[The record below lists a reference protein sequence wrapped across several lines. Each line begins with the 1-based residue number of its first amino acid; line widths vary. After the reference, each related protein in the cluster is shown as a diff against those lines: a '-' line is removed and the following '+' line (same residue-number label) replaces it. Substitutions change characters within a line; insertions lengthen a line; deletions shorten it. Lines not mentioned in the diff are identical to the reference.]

1 MGLKQSLWVN
11 MVWALVLLLSSVAA
25 ADLEHDLHPFKTQ
38 MGRLLAIN
46 DDLEARVTALESQM
60 TALQSLVTAQQ
71 SEVVAVQ
78 KEVASVDT
86 HLVQVDDSLTNL
98 TSRYNATVGLV
109 EVMETSITTTITRVN
124 QTEVRV
130 SLVEEGV
137 SSVNRTTKN
146 NAASLLELAMAITGT
161 NKQLR
166 LTTGLANETAIG
178 LDLVNGTLSR
188 VATRLDTVNSTV
200 ETNGEGLAEVGK
212 VVAVTTK
219 QLAFTTGL
227 ANETAKGL
235 DMANATLVQVKQLV
249 QMHGKVIATANE
261 AIKKINNK
269 ELPDVKESVEE
280 NHEMVKKN
288 EEKLGSHENS
298 IKKNEKELEEDASL
312 ISDNKVAIV
321 DNSKGIEHAER
332 SINNLGKAL
341 NVVTRKVKANRK
353 TASVNE
359 ESIKGINKEMTYVK
373 TQVVEFCG
381 YQSSWGE
388 EDKSVTYEYLTV
400 SKNTASESNSDGF
413 SQGQGQGHLPT
424 PRPTL
429 SRPPHH
435 KLPGLNTKTGL
446 FIAPMSGT
454 YRVSFQV
461 GHLETPDTNGEH
473 KTSIFVR
480 KNGLKDESLHME
492 TKSHSEETNVIAHE
506 ALVKMSKEDTLDV
519 FVDETKDDMYGILFC
534 IALV

>member
-1 MGLKQSLWVN
+1 MG
-11 MVWALVLLLSSVAA
+11 
-25 ADLEHDLHPFKTQ
+25 
-38 MGRLLAIN
+38 
-46 DDLEARVTALESQM
+46 
-60 TALQSLVTAQQ
+60 
-71 SEVVAVQ
+71 
-78 KEVASVDT
+78 
-86 HLVQVDDSLTNL
+86 
-98 TSRYNATVGLV
+98 
-109 EVMETSITTTITRVN
+109 
-124 QTEVRV
+124 
-130 SLVEEGV
+130 
-137 SSVNRTTKN
+137 
-146 NAASLLELAMAITGT
+146 
-161 NKQLR
+161 
-166 LTTGLANETAIG
+166 
-178 LDLVNGTLSR
+178 
-188 VATRLDTVNSTV
+188 
-200 ETNGEGLAEVGK
+200 
-212 VVAVTTK
+212 
-219 QLAFTTGL
+219 
-227 ANETAKGL
+227 
-235 DMANATLVQVKQLV
+235 
-249 QMHGKVIATANE
+249 
-261 AIKKINNK
+261 
-269 ELPDVKESVEE
+269 KESVEE
-280 NHEMVKKN
+280 NHEMGKKN

-332 SINNLGKAL
+332 SLNNLGKAL

-359 ESIKGINKEMTYVK
+359 ESIKEINKEMTYVK

-400 SKNTASESNSDGF
+400 SKNTASESNPDGY

-435 KLPGLNTKTGL
+435 KLPGLNTKTGP

-506 ALVKMSKEDTLDV
+506 ALVTMSKKDTLDV

-534 IALV
+534 VALV

>member
-25 ADLEHDLHPFKTQ
+25 ADLEHDLQPFKTQ

-98 TSRYNATVGLV
+98 TSRYNATVDLV
-109 EVMETSITTTITRVN
+109 QVMESSITTTITRVN

-400 SKNTASESNSDGF
+400 SKNTASESNSDGY

-446 FIAPMSGT
+446 VIAPMSGT

>member
-1 MGLKQSLWVN
+1 M
-11 MVWALVLLLSSVAA
+11 
-25 ADLEHDLHPFKTQ
+25 
-38 MGRLLAIN
+38 
-46 DDLEARVTALESQM
+46 
-60 TALQSLVTAQQ
+60 
-71 SEVVAVQ
+71 
-78 KEVASVDT
+78 
-86 HLVQVDDSLTNL
+86 
-98 TSRYNATVGLV
+98 
-109 EVMETSITTTITRVN
+109 
-124 QTEVRV
+124 

-137 SSVNRTTKN
+137 TSVNRTTKN

-188 VATRLDTVNSTV
+188 VATRLDTVNSTA
-200 ETNGEGLAEVGK
+200 ETNVEGLAEVGK

-312 ISDNKVAIV
+312 ISDNKVQRFHCTTISYPNFVQVAIV

-332 SINNLGKAL
+332 SLNNLGKAL

-359 ESIKGINKEMTYVK
+359 ESIKEINKEMTYVK

-388 EDKSVTYEYLTV
+388 EVTFV
-400 SKNTASESNSDGF
+400 
-413 SQGQGQGHLPT
+413 
-424 PRPTL
+424 
-429 SRPPHH
+429 
-435 KLPGLNTKTGL
+435 
-446 FIAPMSGT
+446 MSLI
-454 YRVSFQV
+454 S
-461 GHLETPDTNGEH
+461 
-473 KTSIFVR
+473 
-480 KNGLKDESLHME
+480 
-492 TKSHSEETNVIAHE
+492 
-506 ALVKMSKEDTLDV
+506 
-519 FVDETKDDMYGILFC
+519 
-534 IALV
+534 

>member
-1 MGLKQSLWVN
+1 
-11 MVWALVLLLSSVAA
+11 
-25 ADLEHDLHPFKTQ
+25 
-38 MGRLLAIN
+38 
-46 DDLEARVTALESQM
+46 M
-60 TALQSLVTAQQ
+60 TALQSMVTAQQ
-71 SEVVAVQ
+71 TEVVAVQ
-78 KEVASVDT
+78 KEVTAVDS
-86 HLVQVDDSLTNL
+86 HLIQVDDALTNL

-109 EVMETSITTTITRVN
+109 EIMESSITTTITRVN

-137 SSVNRTTKN
+137 KN
-146 NAASLLELAMAITGT
+146 NTAGLLELATSLSGT
-161 NKQLR
+161 KKQLVA
-166 LTTGLANETAIG
+166 TTGLANETAVG
-178 LDLVNGTLSR
+178 LDLVNGTLAR
-188 VATRLDTVNSTV
+188 VATRIDTVNSTA
-200 ETNGEGLAEVGK
+200 EANREGLAEMEK
-212 VVAVTTK
+212 VVGLTKK
-219 QLAFTTGL
+219 QLAFTTAL
-227 ANETAKGL
+227 ANETAMGL
-235 DMANATLVQVKQLV
+235 DMANATLGQVKQLV

-298 IKKNEKELEEDASL
+298 IKKNEQELEEEASL

-321 DNSKGIEHAER
+321 DNSKGIDRAER
-332 SINNLGKAL
+332 GINNLGKAL
-341 NVVTRKVKANRK
+341 NVVSRKVKANRK

-359 ESIKGINKEMTYVK
+359 ESIKGINKEMTYAK

-400 SKNTASESNSDGF
+400 SKNTASESSSDGF
-413 SQGQGQGHLPT
+413 SQGQGHPPT
-424 PRPTL
+424 PRPT
-429 SRPPHH
+429 RPPHH
-435 KLPGLNTKTGL
+435 KLPGLNTNTGL
-446 FIAPMSGT
+446 FVAPMAGT

-492 TKSHSEETNVIAHE
+492 TRSHSEETNVIAHE

>member
-25 ADLEHDLHPFKTQ
+25 ADLEHDLQPFKTQ

-109 EVMETSITTTITRVN
+109 EGMESSITTTITRVN
-124 QTEVRV
+124 QTEMRV

-137 SSVNRTTKN
+137 SSVNRTTK
-146 NAASLLELAMAITGT
+146 
-161 NKQLR
+161 
-166 LTTGLANETAIG
+166 
-178 LDLVNGTLSR
+178 
-188 VATRLDTVNSTV
+188 
-200 ETNGEGLAEVGK
+200 
-212 VVAVTTK
+212 
-219 QLAFTTGL
+219 
-227 ANETAKGL
+227 
-235 DMANATLVQVKQLV
+235 
-249 QMHGKVIATANE
+249 
-261 AIKKINNK
+261 
-269 ELPDVKESVEE
+269 
-280 NHEMVKKN
+280 
-288 EEKLGSHENS
+288 
-298 IKKNEKELEEDASL
+298 
-312 ISDNKVAIV
+312 
-321 DNSKGIEHAER
+321 
-332 SINNLGKAL
+332 
-341 NVVTRKVKANRK
+341 
-353 TASVNE
+353 
-359 ESIKGINKEMTYVK
+359 
-373 TQVVEFCG
+373 
-381 YQSSWGE
+381 
-388 EDKSVTYEYLTV
+388 
-400 SKNTASESNSDGF
+400 
-413 SQGQGQGHLPT
+413 
-424 PRPTL
+424 
-429 SRPPHH
+429 
-435 KLPGLNTKTGL
+435 NTKTGL

>member
-1 MGLKQSLWVN
+1 
-11 MVWALVLLLSSVAA
+11 
-25 ADLEHDLHPFKTQ
+25 
-38 MGRLLAIN
+38 
-46 DDLEARVTALESQM
+46 M
-60 TALQSLVTAQQ
+60 TALQSMVTAQQ
-71 SEVVAVQ
+71 TEVVAVQ
-78 KEVASVDT
+78 KEVTAVDS
-86 HLVQVDDSLTNL
+86 HLIQVDDALTNL
-98 TSRYNATVGLV
+98 TSRYNDTVGLV
-109 EVMETSITTTITRVN
+109 EIMESSITTTITRVN

-137 SSVNRTTKN
+137 KN
-146 NAASLLELAMAITGT
+146 NTAGLLELATSLSGT
-161 NKQLR
+161 KKQLVA
-166 LTTGLANETAIG
+166 TTGLANETAIG
-178 LDLVNGTLSR
+178 LDLVNGTLAR
-188 VATRLDTVNSTV
+188 VATRIDTVNSTA
-200 ETNGEGLAEVGK
+200 EANREGLAEMEK
-212 VVAVTTK
+212 VVGLTKK
-219 QLAFTTGL
+219 QLAFTTAL
-227 ANETAKGL
+227 ANETAMGL
-235 DMANATLVQVKQLV
+235 DMVNATLGQVKQLV

-261 AIKKINNK
+261 AIGKINNK

-298 IKKNEKELEEDASL
+298 IKKNEKELEEEASL

-321 DNSKGIEHAER
+321 DNSKGIDRAER
-332 SINNLGKAL
+332 GINNLGKAL
-341 NVVTRKVKANRK
+341 NVVSRKVKANRK

-413 SQGQGQGHLPT
+413 SQGQGHPPT
-424 PRPTL
+424 PRPT
-429 SRPPHH
+429 RPPHH
-435 KLPGLNTKTGL
+435 KLPGLNTNTGL
-446 FIAPMSGT
+446 FVAPMAGT

-492 TKSHSEETNVIAHE
+492 TRSHSEETNVIAHE

>member
-1 MGLKQSLWVN
+1 
-11 MVWALVLLLSSVAA
+11 
-25 ADLEHDLHPFKTQ
+25 
-38 MGRLLAIN
+38 
-46 DDLEARVTALESQM
+46 M
-60 TALQSLVTAQQ
+60 TALQSMMTAQQ
-71 SEVVAVQ
+71 TEVVAVL
-78 KEVASVDT
+78 KEVAAVDT

-98 TSRYNATVGLV
+98 TARYNATVGLV
-109 EVMETSITTTITRVN
+109 EIMESSITTTITRVN

-137 SSVNRTTKN
+137 SSVNSTTKN

-161 NKQLR
+161 NKQLAA
-166 LTTGLANETAIG
+166 TTGLANETAIG
-178 LDLVNGTLSR
+178 LDMVNGTLSR
-188 VATRLDTVNSTV
+188 IASRLDIVNSTA
-200 ETNGEGLAEVGK
+200 ETNGDGLAEVEK

-219 QLAFTTGL
+219 QLEFTTGL
-227 ANETAKGL
+227 ANKTALGL
-235 DMANATLVQVKQLV
+235 DMANATLGQVKQLV

-280 NHEMVKKN
+280 NHEMGKKN
-288 EEKLGSHENS
+288 EERLGSHENS
-298 IKKNEKELEEDASL
+298 IKKNEKELEEEASL

-321 DNSKGIEHAER
+321 DNSKGIDHAER

-353 TASVNE
+353 SASSNE
-359 ESIKGINKEMTYVK
+359 ESIKEINKEMTYVK

-381 YQSSWGE
+381 YQSSWGK
-388 EDKSVTYEYLTV
+388 EDKPVTYEYLTV
-400 SKNTASESNSDGF
+400 SKNTASGSNSVEFG
-413 SQGQGQGHLPT
+413 QGQGQGHPPT
-424 PRPTL
+424 PRPTH
-429 SRPPHH
+429 PPHH
-435 KLPGLNTKTGL
+435 KLPGLNTNTGV
-446 FIAPMSGT
+446 FVAPMPGT

-461 GHLETPDTNGEH
+461 GHLETADTNGEH

-480 KNGLKDESLHME
+480 KNGLKDETLHME

-506 ALVKMSKEDTLDV
+506 ALVTLLKEDTLDV
-519 FVDETKDDMYGILFC
+519 FVDETKDDLYGILFC

>member
-1 MGLKQSLWVN
+1 
-11 MVWALVLLLSSVAA
+11 
-25 ADLEHDLHPFKTQ
+25 
-38 MGRLLAIN
+38 
-46 DDLEARVTALESQM
+46 M
-60 TALQSLVTAQQ
+60 TALQSMVTAQQ
-71 SEVVAVQ
+71 TEVVAVQ
-78 KEVASVDT
+78 KEVTAVDS
-86 HLVQVDDSLTNL
+86 HLIQVDDALTNL

-109 EVMETSITTTITRVN
+109 EIMESSITTTITRVN

-137 SSVNRTTKN
+137 KN
-146 NAASLLELAMAITGT
+146 NTAGLLELATSLSGT
-161 NKQLR
+161 KKQLVA
-166 LTTGLANETAIG
+166 TTGLANETAIG
-178 LDLVNGTLSR
+178 LDLVNGTLAR
-188 VATRLDTVNSTV
+188 VATRIDTVNSTA

-212 VVAVTTK
+212 VVAVTKK
-219 QLAFTTGL
+219 QLEFTTGL
-227 ANETAKGL
+227 ANKTALGL
-235 DMANATLVQVKQLV
+235 DIANATLGQVKQLV

-269 ELPDVKESVEE
+269 KLPDVKESVEE

-298 IKKNEKELEEDASL
+298 IKKNEKELEEEASL

-321 DNSKGIEHAER
+321 DNSKGIDHAER

-341 NVVTRKVKANRK
+341 NVVTRKVKSNRK
-353 TASVNE
+353 TASGNE
-359 ESIKGINKEMTYVK
+359 ESIREMKKEMTYVK

-381 YQSSWGE
+381 YQSSWGK

-400 SKNTASESNSDGF
+400 SKNTASGSNSVGF
-413 SQGQGQGHLPT
+413 GEGHPPT
-424 PRPTL
+424 PRPT
-429 SRPPHH
+429 RPPHH
-435 KLPGLNTKTGL
+435 KLPGLNTNTGV
-446 FIAPMSGT
+446 FVAPMSGT

-461 GHLETPDTNGEH
+461 GHLETADTNGEH

-480 KNGLKDESLHME
+480 KNRLKDESLHME

-506 ALVKMSKEDTLDV
+506 ALVTMSKEDTLDV
-519 FVDETKDDMYGILFC
+519 FVDETKDDLYGILFC

>member
-1 MGLKQSLWVN
+1 MG
-11 MVWALVLLLSSVAA
+11 
-25 ADLEHDLHPFKTQ
+25 
-38 MGRLLAIN
+38 
-46 DDLEARVTALESQM
+46 
-60 TALQSLVTAQQ
+60 
-71 SEVVAVQ
+71 
-78 KEVASVDT
+78 
-86 HLVQVDDSLTNL
+86 
-98 TSRYNATVGLV
+98 
-109 EVMETSITTTITRVN
+109 
-124 QTEVRV
+124 
-130 SLVEEGV
+130 
-137 SSVNRTTKN
+137 
-146 NAASLLELAMAITGT
+146 AITGT

-188 VATRLDTVNSTV
+188 VATRLDTVNSTA

-227 ANETAKGL
+227 ANETALGL
-235 DMANATLVQVKQLV
+235 NMANATLVQVKQLV
-249 QMHGKVIATANE
+249 QMH
-261 AIKKINNK
+261 
-269 ELPDVKESVEE
+269 
-280 NHEMVKKN
+280 
-288 EEKLGSHENS
+288 
-298 IKKNEKELEEDASL
+298 
-312 ISDNKVAIV
+312 
-321 DNSKGIEHAER
+321 SKGIEHAER

-400 SKNTASESNSDGF
+400 SKNTASKSNSDGY

>member
-1 MGLKQSLWVN
+1 
-11 MVWALVLLLSSVAA
+11 
-25 ADLEHDLHPFKTQ
+25 
-38 MGRLLAIN
+38 
-46 DDLEARVTALESQM
+46 M
-60 TALQSLVTAQQ
+60 TALQSMMTAQQ
-71 SEVVAVQ
+71 TEVVAVQ
-78 KEVASVDT
+78 KEVAAVDT
-86 HLVQVDDSLTNL
+86 HLVEVDDSLTNL
-98 TSRYNATVGLV
+98 TARYNATVGLI
-109 EVMETSITTTITRVN
+109 EIMESSITTTITRVN
-124 QTEVRV
+124 HTEVRV
-130 SLVEEGV
+130 SLVEE
-137 SSVNRTTKN
+137 TAKN
-146 NAASLLELAMAITGT
+146 NTAGLLELGTALSGT
-161 NKQLR
+161 NKQL
-166 LTTGLANETAIG
+166 TATSGLANETAIG
-178 LDLVNGTLSR
+178 MDKVNGTLGR
-188 VATRLDTVNSTV
+188 VATRLDTVNSTA
-200 ETNGEGLAEVGK
+200 ETNTEGLAEIVK
-212 VVAVTTK
+212 VVGAAKK
-219 QLAFTTGL
+219 QLAFTAGL
-227 ANETAKGL
+227 ANETALGL
-235 DMANATLVQVKQLV
+235 DLVNATLGQVKQLV
-249 QMHGKVIATANE
+249 QMHGRVIATANE
-261 AIKKINNK
+261 AIKNIYNK

-298 IKKNEKELEEDASL
+298 IKKNEKELEEEASL

-321 DNSKGIEHAER
+321 DNSKGIDRAER
-332 SINNLGKAL
+332 GINNLGKAL

-413 SQGQGQGHLPT
+413 SQGQGHPPT
-424 PRPTL
+424 PRPT
-429 SRPPHH
+429 RPPHH
-435 KLPGLNTKTGL
+435 KLPGLNTNTGL
-446 FIAPMSGT
+446 FVAPMAGT

-480 KNGLKDESLHME
+480 KNGLKDESLHLE
-492 TKSHSEETNVIAHE
+492 TRSHSEETNVIAHE

-519 FVDETKDDMYGILFC
+519 FVDETKDDMYGVLFC

>member
-1 MGLKQSLWVN
+1 
-11 MVWALVLLLSSVAA
+11 
-25 ADLEHDLHPFKTQ
+25 
-38 MGRLLAIN
+38 
-46 DDLEARVTALESQM
+46 M
-60 TALQSLVTAQQ
+60 TALQSMVTAQQ
-71 SEVVAVQ
+71 TEVVAVQ
-78 KEVASVDT
+78 KEVTAVDS
-86 HLVQVDDSLTNL
+86 HLIQVDDALTNL

-109 EVMETSITTTITRVN
+109 EIMESSITTTITRVN

-137 SSVNRTTKN
+137 KN
-146 NAASLLELAMAITGT
+146 NTAGLLELATSLSGT
-161 NKQLR
+161 KKQLVA
-166 LTTGLANETAIG
+166 TTGLANETAVG
-178 LDLVNGTLSR
+178 LDLVNGTLAR
-188 VATRLDTVNSTV
+188 VATRIDTVNSTA
-200 ETNGEGLAEVGK
+200 EANREGLAEMEK
-212 VVAVTTK
+212 VVGLTKK
-219 QLAFTTGL
+219 QLAFTTAL
-227 ANETAKGL
+227 ANETAMGL
-235 DMANATLVQVKQLV
+235 DMVNATLGQVKQLV
-249 QMHGKVIATANE
+249 QTHGKVIATANE
-261 AIKKINNK
+261 AIGKINNK
-269 ELPDVKESVEE
+269 ELPNVKESVEE
-280 NHEMVKKN
+280 NHEMAKKN

-298 IKKNEKELEEDASL
+298 IKKNEKELEEEASL

-321 DNSKGIEHAER
+321 DNSKGIDHAEQ

-353 TASVNE
+353 TASTNE

-413 SQGQGQGHLPT
+413 SQGQGHPPT
-424 PRPTL
+424 PRPT
-429 SRPPHH
+429 RPPHH
-435 KLPGLNTKTGL
+435 KLPGLNTNTGL
-446 FIAPMSGT
+446 FVAPMAGT

-492 TKSHSEETNVIAHE
+492 TRSHSEETNVIAHE

-534 IALV
+534 IALA

>member
-1 MGLKQSLWVN
+1 
-11 MVWALVLLLSSVAA
+11 
-25 ADLEHDLHPFKTQ
+25 
-38 MGRLLAIN
+38 
-46 DDLEARVTALESQM
+46 M
-60 TALQSLVTAQQ
+60 TALQSMVTAQQ
-71 SEVVAVQ
+71 TEVVAVQ
-78 KEVASVDT
+78 KEVTAVDS
-86 HLVQVDDSLTNL
+86 HLIQVDDALTNL

-109 EVMETSITTTITRVN
+109 EIMESSITTTITRVN

-137 SSVNRTTKN
+137 KN
-146 NAASLLELAMAITGT
+146 NTAGLLELATSLSGT
-161 NKQLR
+161 KKQLVA
-166 LTTGLANETAIG
+166 TTGLANETAVG
-178 LDLVNGTLSR
+178 LDLVNGTLAR
-188 VATRLDTVNSTV
+188 VATRIDTVNSTA
-200 ETNGEGLAEVGK
+200 EANREGLAEMEK
-212 VVAVTTK
+212 VVGLTKK
-219 QLAFTTGL
+219 QLAFTTAL
-227 ANETAKGL
+227 ANETAMGL
-235 DMANATLVQVKQLV
+235 DMANATLGQVKQLV
-249 QMHGKVIATANE
+249 QMHSKMIATANE

-298 IKKNEKELEEDASL
+298 IKKNEKELEEEASL

-321 DNSKGIEHAER
+321 DNSKGIDRAER
-332 SINNLGKAL
+332 GINNLGKAL
-341 NVVTRKVKANRK
+341 NVVSRKVKANRK

-359 ESIKGINKEMTYVK
+359 ESIKGINKEMTYAK

-400 SKNTASESNSDGF
+400 SKNTASESSSDGF
-413 SQGQGQGHLPT
+413 SQGQGHPPT
-424 PRPTL
+424 PRPT
-429 SRPPHH
+429 RPPHH
-435 KLPGLNTKTGL
+435 KLPGLNTNTGL
-446 FIAPMSGT
+446 FVAPMAGT

-492 TKSHSEETNVIAHE
+492 TRSHSEETNVIAHE